1 MKNSTRERLVEAARS
16 LFWKHGYSSTGIAQ
30 ILKEAD
36 AGSGSLYY
44 FFPTKEDLLLAV
56 LEWYREN
63 LWSQVVQPVFDRVT
77 DPIERIFGILDAYRR
92 GLLMTSYQ
100 HGCPI
105 GNLALE
111 LADSHP
117 AARELLAVNFTGW
130 RKAIEQCLA
139 ESADRLPETL
149 DREQLALFVLT
160 TMEGAVMLARSYKDI
175 APYDAAVTQLRDYFD
190 RLRRDGTEWSMPRPR
205 SVNEHQ
211 AKAKPKPKPK
221 RRSGTSKSQ

>member
-1 MKNSTRERLVEAARS
+1 MKNSTRERLVEAARI

-92 GLLMTSYQ
+92 GLLMTNYQ

-111 LADSHP
+111 LSDSHP
-117 AARELLAVNFTGW
+117 AVRELLAVNFTGW

-160 TMEGAVMLARSYKDI
+160 TMEGSVMLARSYQDI

-190 RLRRDGTEWSMPRPR
+190 QLRRDGTDWSVPRPQK
-205 SVNEHQ
+205 VTDQQ
-211 AKAKPKPKPK
+211 AGAKPK
-221 RRSGTSKSQ
+221 RRSRSSK

>member
-1 MKNSTRERLVEAARS
+1 MKNSTRERLVEAARI

-92 GLLMTSYQ
+92 GLLMTNFQ

-111 LADSHP
+111 LSDSHP
-117 AARELLAVNFTGW
+117 AVRELLAVNFTGW

-149 DREQLALFVLT
+149 DRERLALFVLT
-160 TMEGAVMLARSYKDI
+160 TMEGSVMLARSYQDI

-190 RLRRDGTEWSMPRPR
+190 RLRRDGTDWSVPR
-205 SVNEHQ
+205 SQKVTDQQ
-211 AKAKPKPKPK
+211 ASSKPK
-221 RRSGTSKSQ
+221 RRSRSSK

>member
-1 MKNSTRERLVEAARS
+1 MKNSTRERLVEAARL

-63 LWSQVVQPVFDRVT
+63 LWSQVVQPVFNRVT

-92 GLLMTSYQ
+92 GLLMTSFQ

-111 LADSHP
+111 LSDSHP
-117 AARELLAVNFTGW
+117 AVRELLAVNFTGW

-139 ESADRLPETL
+139 ECADRLPETL

-160 TMEGAVMLARSYKDI
+160 TMEGSVMLVRSYKDI

-190 RLRRDGTEWSMPRPR
+190 RLRRDGTDWSMPKP
-205 SVNEHQ
+205 EQ
-211 AKAKPKPKPK
+211 PTKQEAK
-221 RRSGTSKSQ
+221 SKSKRGSQTNKS

>member
-1 MKNSTRERLVEAARS
+1 MKNSTRERLVEAARI

-36 AGSGSLYY
+36 ANSGSLYY

-92 GLLMTSYQ
+92 GLLMTSFQ

-111 LADSHP
+111 LSDSHP
-117 AARELLAVNFTGW
+117 AVRELLAVNFTGW
-130 RKAIEQCLA
+130 RKAIEQCLT

-160 TMEGAVMLARSYKDI
+160 TMEGSVMLARSYQDI

-190 RLRRDGTEWSMPRPR
+190 RLRRDGTDWSVPRPQKA
-205 SVNEHQ
+205 SEHQ
-211 AKAKPKPKPK
+211 GKSKPK
-221 RRSGTSKSQ
+221 RRSRTSK

>member
-1 MKNSTRERLVEAARS
+1 MKNSTRERLVEAARI

-92 GLLMTSYQ
+92 GLLMTNFQ

-111 LADSHP
+111 LSDSHP
-117 AARELLAVNFTGW
+117 AVRELLAVNFTGW

-160 TMEGAVMLARSYKDI
+160 TMEGSVMLARSYQDI

-190 RLRRDGTEWSMPRPR
+190 RLRRDGTDWSVPR
-205 SVNEHQ
+205 SQKVTDQQ
-211 AKAKPKPKPK
+211 ASSKPK
-221 RRSGTSKSQ
+221 RRSRSSK